1 MITARRLALAAITAV
16 LLSGC
21 STINSLT
28 GQTDNTVLPG
38 KREDAVPG
46 RTQFPEKPDANIG
59 TAASGGAASGG
70 AASGGNAS
78 GGTVDGN
85 AEVYCAPD
93 DPSCKPPET
102 TGETF
107 KDPQ

>member
-1 MITARRLALAAITAV
+1 MIAVRRLALAAFAAA

-28 GQTDNTVLPG
+28 GQIDNTVLPG
-38 KREDAVPG
+38 QREDAVPG
-46 RTQFPEKPDANIG
+46 RTQFPDKPDTNVG
-59 TAASGGAASGG
+59 TAAPEGSATSSGS
-70 AASGGNAS
+70 
-78 GGTVDGN
+78 TEGN

-93 DPSCKPPET
+93 DPSCKPPTT
-102 TGETF
+102 TGDTF

>member
-1 MITARRLALAAITAV
+1 MTIARRVALAAFAAV
-16 LLSGC
+16 VLSGC

-46 RTQFPEKPDANIG
+46 RTQFPDKPDANVG
-59 TAASGGAASGG
+59 APPTSTVSGSGADDA
-70 AASGGNAS
+70 
-78 GGTVDGN
+78 
-85 AEVYCAPD
+85 YCAPD
-93 DPSCKPPET
+93 DASCKPPTT

>member
-1 MITARRLALAAITAV
+1 MRLARRFALAAIGAV

-46 RTQFPEKPDANIG
+46 RPQFPEKMDVNVG
-59 TAASGGAASGG
+59 TAPSDTGATGAAAEAG
-70 AASGGNAS
+70 AAGDAADTG
-78 GGTVDGN
+78 
-85 AEVYCAPD
+85 AEAYCAPD
-93 DPSCKPPET
+93 DKTCKPPTT
-102 TGETF
+102 TGDTF

>member
-1 MITARRLALAAITAV
+1 MIPARRLALAAIAAV

-28 GQTDNTVLPG
+28 GQIDNTVLPG

-46 RTQFPEKPDANIG
+46 RTQFPDKPDTNVG
-59 TAASGGAASGG
+59 TASSGGGSASETATEGS
-70 AASGGNAS
+70 A
-78 GGTVDGN
+78 D
-85 AEVYCAPD
+85 VYCAPD
-93 DPSCKPPET
+93 DPSCKPPTT

>member
-1 MITARRLALAAITAV
+1 MTSPRRLALAAIAAV
-16 LLSGC
+16 FLSGC

-46 RTQFPEKPDANIG
+46 RTQFPEKPDANVG
-59 TAASGGAASGG
+59 TAASGGG
-70 AASGGNAS
+70 AS
-78 GGTVDGN
+78 GGTMDGS

>member
-1 MITARRLALAAITAV
+1 MTLARRLALAAMVAV
-16 LLSGC
+16 VLSGC

-46 RTQFPEKPDANIG
+46 KTQFPDKPDANVG
-59 TAASGGAASGG
+59 TAPADTGAADD
-70 AASGGNAS
+70 AADTSKVS
-78 GGTVDGN
+78 D
-85 AEVYCAPD
+85 CAAGD
-93 DPSCKPPET
+93 TSCQPPTT
-102 TGETF
+102 TGDTF